1 MWRRSFRTAPHQGT
15 GQLPLV
21 QSRACNMT
29 NFAFAQT
36 AAWRGSRWWP
46 GQRRACAKRSRSCA
60 PCVAEHRPAAV
71 AVSAVS
77 PASKGPSLLAGAAP
91 FGRAGA
97 AARRRP
103 PPPPRPRAPPRAL
116 YRERPA
122 AGGGCGS
129 RRTRC
134 RSTGTAPGRSA
145 GTRGARA
152 TTTDSSV
159 MLLYMHEHKQN
170 RSTRRP
176 RGVVGPS

>member
-77 PASKGPSLLAGAAP
+77 PASKGPSLL
-91 FGRAGA
+91 GRALGQGGGA
-97 AARRRP
+97 RGGRGGRGGGARRRVP
-103 PPPPRPRAPPRAL
+103 HL
-116 YRERPA
+116 KRPA
-122 AGGGCGS
+122 AGGGCGRTDEMS
-129 RRTRC
+129 IQGNWTRPQRGHAGASDHHGFSATSSCRR
-134 RSTGTAPGRSA
+134 GR
-145 GTRGARA
+145 RQQEYP
-152 TTTDSSV
+152 TTSV
-159 MLLYMHEHKQN
+159 SLD
-170 RSTRRP
+170 RP
-176 RGVVGPS
+176 DIYRQI